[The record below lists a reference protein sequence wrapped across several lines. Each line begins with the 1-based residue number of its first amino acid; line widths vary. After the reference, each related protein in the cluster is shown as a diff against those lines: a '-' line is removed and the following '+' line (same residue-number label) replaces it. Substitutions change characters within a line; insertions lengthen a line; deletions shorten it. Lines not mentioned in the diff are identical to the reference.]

1 MEIFK
6 SIVTNVLTA
15 LYQPFW
21 FAVLLTIFILFFYM
35 YAYHPIDTGKG
46 IKSACLAW
54 IRTFKNSLF
63 FRKLFCL
70 VFFTVMILFR
80 TLLNRNMW
88 MNPLSDVMGGW
99 WIWEK
104 QSDGTMTLTTECFEN
119 IALMLPFTFL
129 LMWTAKEKLLKAKG
143 RQICF
148 TNILWYSTKVA
159 FLFSLTIE
167 FLQLFLRLGT
177 FQLSDLCY
185 NTLGGAIG
193 GVMYWISKSNYYYRL
208 RCIRKACL
216 EHVQDNSVS
225 CQQVVE
231 IPEKITQQSRSESSS
246 DISIEINGVVIHI
259 KEDISESLLE
269 KIIRVVSRAK

>member
-70 VFFTVMILFR
+70 IFFTVMILFR

-88 MNPLSDVMGGW
+88 MN
-99 WIWEK
+99 E
-104 QSDGTMTLTTECFEN
+104 
-119 IALMLPFTFL
+119 
-129 LMWTAKEKLLKAKG
+129 
-143 RQICF
+143 
-148 TNILWYSTKVA
+148 YSRAMKSH
-159 FLFSLTIE
+159 FRKFGNQMS
-167 FLQLFLRLGT
+167 G
-177 FQLSDLCY
+177 SGNHLC
-185 NTLGGAIG
+185 
-193 GVMYWISKSNYYYRL
+193 NY
-208 RCIRKACL
+208 A
-216 EHVQDNSVS
+216 
-225 CQQVVE
+225 
-231 IPEKITQQSRSESSS
+231 
-246 DISIEINGVVIHI
+246 
-259 KEDISESLLE
+259 SLL
-269 KIIRVVSRAK
+269 A